1 MNAKT
6 KTTNLDQMRERLATL
21 KAELD
26 GLSRPKWNKQK
37 AEIELLAADIEHEEG
52 IERSQ
57 RKKAEAEQAA
67 QEEAL
72 LKEQVRQRS
81 RALEKLR
88 DMLAEEY
95 KDVAD

>member
-1 MNAKT
+1 MNTKT

-37 AEIELLAADIEHEEG
+37 AEIELLVADIEHEEG

-67 QEEAL
+67 Q
-72 LKEQVRQRS
+72 
-81 RALEKLR
+81 
-88 DMLAEEY
+88 
-95 KDVAD
+95 

>member
-57 RKKAEAEQAA
+57 RCCQTNANSSQFPGIGNLLGCADAA
-67 QEEAL
+67 PLGKSGGAVE
-72 LKEQVRQRS
+72 
-81 RALEKLR
+81 LEI
-88 DMLAEEY
+88 
-95 KDVAD
+95 